1 MQPRP
6 ASTLALLRDSA
17 RGPEVLLLQR
27 THRAVFMPGHY
38 VFPGGAVDEADQGT
52 ALADLIQ
59 GHDDASASALLG
71 MERGGLGY
79 LVAAVRECFEEAG
92 VLLARDRTGND
103 LPPGHP
109 VLSADREAV
118 ARGRLSLAS
127 LFREHNLVLALDRIA
142 YLDHWVTPPGPP
154 RRFDT
159 RFFAAAAPLD
169 QAPLH
174 DGQETIDH
182 CWLRPLQALEDHR
195 ARRRL
200 FATPTLA
207 VLRRLAGFTSVDH
220 VLADPQPPSQATSCL

>member
-17 RGPEVLLLQR
+17 QGPEVLMLQR

-38 VFPGGAVDEADQGT
+38 VFPGGAVDEADQGA
-52 ALADLIQ
+52 ALADLID
-59 GHDDASASALLG
+59 GHDDISASALLG
-71 MERGGLGY
+71 LERGGLGY

-92 VLLARDRTGND
+92 VLLARDRAGND
-103 LPPGHP
+103 LPADHP
-109 VLSADREAV
+109 ILAADREAV
-118 ARGRLSLAS
+118 ARGRLSLDS
-127 LFREHNLVLALDRIA
+127 LFREHDLLLPLDRIA

-159 RFFAAAAPLD
+159 RFFAAAAPPG

-182 CWLRPLQALEDHR
+182 CWIRPLVALEDHR
-195 ARRRL
+195 AKRRQ

-207 VLRRLAGFTSVDH
+207 VLRRLAGFASVEH
-220 VLADPQPPSQATSCL
+220 VLANPQPPARAASCL